1 MKNQSSIMLEL
12 KDIEIRLKTKTTPL
26 FSKLSLSLKQGEI
39 LGIIGSSG
47 SGKSTLINAIMHA
60 LPSGFELSGK
70 INITPGTRLA
80 LAAQSRNALNPTTK
94 IGRQLSQFI
103 PKKSWFTRNNKE
115 KVHNALAH
123 AQLPYSVA
131 ELYPHQLSGGMAKRV
146 LSALAFIQQPDILI
160 ADEPSCGINDEYSA
174 PLFQHYQHLAHKD
187 GKTVIIVSHDLSHI
201 IDIADHILVLK
212 NNNNDE
218 NTASIEHTTPSHIIN
233 GESDAYSQALWH
245 ALPKNW
251 N

>member
-1 MKNQSSIMLEL
+1 MLEL
-12 KDIEIRLKTKTTPL
+12 KGIEIRLKTKTLPL

-60 LPSGFELSGK
+60 LPSEFELSGK
-70 INITPGTRLA
+70 INIASGTRLA

-103 PKKSWFTRNNKE
+103 PKNSWFTHKNKD
-115 KVHNALAH
+115 KVREALTH
-123 AQLPYSVA
+123 AQLPFSVA

-146 LSALAFIQQPDILI
+146 LSALAFIQQPGILI

-187 GKTVIIVSHDLSHI
+187 GKTIIIVSHDLSHI

-212 NNNNDE
+212 NNNDDE
-218 NTASIEHTTPSHIIN
+218 DTASIEHTTPSHIIN
-233 GESDAYSQALWH
+233 GESNAYSQALWH